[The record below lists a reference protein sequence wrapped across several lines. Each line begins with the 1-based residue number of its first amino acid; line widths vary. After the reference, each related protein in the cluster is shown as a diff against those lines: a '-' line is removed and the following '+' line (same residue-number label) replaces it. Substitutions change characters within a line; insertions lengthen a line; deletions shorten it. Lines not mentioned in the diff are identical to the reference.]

1 MQGDVESKA
10 WRRTKCA
17 YRTKQLCR
25 QICGQCWKR
34 YKSFQTFD
42 KSSVGKICK
51 DYLISFEVT
60 ITRTVFLKYLAKYAI
75 LRMEVP
81 SNFYTYNPLHKG
93 GRTVS
98 DFTEYPICYL
108 DEKKITG
115 IKTFW
120 KNV

>member
-1 MQGDVESKA
+1 MWNPKLGEELNVRIEPNNYVDKFV
-10 WRRTKCA
+10 
-17 YRTKQLCR
+17 
-25 QICGQCWKR
+25 CWKR

-81 SNFYTYNPLHKG
+81 SNFYTHTPLHKG